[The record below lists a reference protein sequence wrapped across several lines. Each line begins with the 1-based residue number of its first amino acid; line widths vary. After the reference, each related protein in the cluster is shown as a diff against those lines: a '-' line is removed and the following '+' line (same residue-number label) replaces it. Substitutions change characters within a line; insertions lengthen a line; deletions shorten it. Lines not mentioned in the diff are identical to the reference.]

1 MNHDPLDELFHAC
14 AMRAFI
20 EQSHASGSWPCP
32 EATRRLAYSLYEK
45 ALAEKNRAGSIGY
58 HY

>member
-14 AMRAFI
+14 ALRAFI

-32 EATRRLAYSLYEK
+32 ESTRRLAYSLYEK
-45 ALAEKNRAGSIGY
+45 ALAEKNRARSIA
-58 HY
+58 